1 MKSNLWL
8 FFEPCEKITLHLSAF
23 LTLKQTTLSSI
34 NRARTAARQMSTNP
48 HMAINRPPNG
58 VHASDIPKSFGDLKK
73 NIWLSDPGAY
83 PVLIVLGFAT
93 TLSASFITYCVM
105 RGPDVRVSFGR
116 RQQLIRDWE

>member
-1 MKSNLWL
+1 
-8 FFEPCEKITLHLSAF
+8 
-23 LTLKQTTLSSI
+23 
-34 NRARTAARQMSTNP
+34 MSTNP

-93 TLSASFITYCVM
+93 TLSASFITYCVTM
-105 RGPDVRVSFGR
+105 GPDVRVSFGR